1 MTNSEKTALSRRTF
15 VKGSALAGLGA
26 AAVGTTSLFGCAPQ
40 GAGSGDAELAETGDA
55 ASVDEKICWGHC
67 AVNCECRCA
76 LRFHVVDDEVAW
88 VETDNTGDDTYGDH
102 QLRACQRGRSIR
114 RWINHPDR
122 LTVPLKRVGKRGEGK
137 FEEISWDEALD
148 TIAEAYKKVLDEY
161 GPEAVLVQ
169 YATGVQAQQHPQ
181 LREAPRL
188 HQRRLPE
195 DLRRL
200 IPRPRSGQAL
210 PWLYGGRE
218 ANGTSDVANSKL
230 VVLFGDNSCETKMSG
245 GGPTYHYMMG
255 AGEVRREGH
264 RHRPALHRRRRPFMP
279 TSGSPCVP
287 VPMRRSWTPCAY
299 VMITEDLVD
308 HDFLS
313 TVLRRLRRRHHA
325 RGTARPG
332 QVLRG
337 LHHRQGRGQNR
348 EDPGVGERHH
358 AACPPPTIATLARR
372 DRRGEAL
379 LPSYQG
385 IGPAAPRQRRADGPR
400 HLHAGHSHRQR
411 RHQRAATPGSTLGQ
425 LRHAGRLWHPEARQ
439 RRGQPPSACLTWID
453 AVDAGTRG

>member
-169 YATGVQAQQHPQ
+169 YATGVQDSNIRNFVKRLACINGGFLKTYGSYSSAQ
-181 LREAPRL
+181 
-188 HQRRLPE
+188 
-195 DLRRL
+195 
-200 IPRPRSGQAL
+200 IGQAL

-245 GGPTYHYMMG
+245 RRPYLPLHDGP
-255 AGEVRREGH
+255 GEVRREGH
-264 RHRPALHRRRRPFMP
+264 RHRPALHRHGGRSCRP
-279 TSGSPCVP
+279 
-287 VPMRRSWTPCAY
+287 
-299 VMITEDLVD
+299 VD
-308 HDFLS
+308 PRAS
-313 TVLRRLRRRHHA
+313 RYRCGA
-325 RGTARPG
+325 RGR
-332 QVLRG
+332 
-337 LHHRQGRGQNR
+337 
-348 EDPGVGERHH
+348 
-358 AACPPPTIATLARR
+358 
-372 DRRGEAL
+372 L
-379 LPSYQG
+379 LPMS
-385 IGPAAPRQRRADGPR
+385 
-400 HLHAGHSHRQR
+400 
-411 RHQRAATPGSTLGQ
+411 
-425 LRHAGRLWHPEARQ
+425 
-439 RRGQPPSACLTWID
+439 
-453 AVDAGTRG
+453 